1 MSFESVEQAI
11 VYVLKNQKDFIKK
24 EVEFARARGDT
35 ESVHRHQKR
44 IDNMGFGVQ
53 VDDLT
58 DEHEEARVDELFVW
72 IERFEEK
79 PRRETRAKRSECSFA
94 WLFALGRLSS

>member
-11 VYVLKNQKDFIKK
+11 VYVLKNQKDFIEK
-24 EVEFARARGDT
+24 EVEVARAQGDT
-35 ESVHRHQKR
+35 ESLHRHQKR

-72 IERFEEK
+72 IARFEEK
-79 PRRETRAKRSECSFA
+79 GIEHTPTNRRAYNLLRNDKD
-94 WLFALGRLSS
+94 LFLV

>member
-11 VYVLKNQKDFIKK
+11 VYVLKNQKAFIET
-24 EVEFARARGDT
+24 EVDAARSKGDT

-44 IDNMGFGVQ
+44 IDDMGFGVQ
-53 VDDLT
+53 VENLT

-72 IERFEEK
+72 IERFEQKAIEHTPTNRK
-79 PRRETRAKRSECSFA
+79 AYDLLRNDKD
-94 WLFALGRLSS
+94 LFLV